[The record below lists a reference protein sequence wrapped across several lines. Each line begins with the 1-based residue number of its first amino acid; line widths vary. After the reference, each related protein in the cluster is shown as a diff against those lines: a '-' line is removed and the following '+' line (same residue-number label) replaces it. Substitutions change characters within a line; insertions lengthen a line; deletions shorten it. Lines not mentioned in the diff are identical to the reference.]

1 MSIHGPGFITIAQ
14 MEDIVLRSLLSRFI
28 STCFVKSALS
38 YMTRKGNISKI
49 QVKVNTVNYNEQLT
63 DIAIDQKKT
72 DLGSV

>member
-1 MSIHGPGFITIAQ
+1 MTIHRPRFITIAQ

-28 STCFVKSALS
+28 STCFAKSALS